1 MEIIGGI
8 QVSGSVDIYEGV
20 LRTIE
25 ASGSFSGSGRDL
37 YDIPA
42 SAIVGLVL
50 VGTGSVTASVN
61 QTNGFVVNSAISGST
76 FTGSVRV
83 ISGSF
88 SGSGAQLYDIP
99 FSGLTGDSYR
109 IASGSATASI
119 KIDGNNTGSFHVN
132 TEVDITGSLYV
143 SGSLSSMD
151 TYISGT
157 LGVLGAAV
165 FSGSLTQGALN
176 ARATG
181 LGSHAEGSGSLAQ
194 GIYSHAEG
202 QLTTAGGQY
211 THAEGRS
218 TIANANYSH
227 AEGFGTQTAGL
238 YQHAQGTYNIAL
250 TDVAA
255 FMIGNGASALSR
267 SNLMFA
273 SGNLVQ
279 ITGSLG
285 VIGSSN
291 IVGEQII
298 TGSLFM
304 NTSNI
309 YVNQPVSGTN
319 IFGTASHA
327 DSSSYTLLAQ
337 TANVMDGGIY

>member
-8 QVSGSVDIYEGV
+8 QVSGSIDIYEGV

-25 ASGSFSGSGRDL
+25 ASGSFSGSGYDL
-37 YDIPA
+37 YDIQA
-42 SAIVGLVL
+42 EAIVGLVSL
-50 VGTGSVTASVN
+50 KTGSVTASVN

-99 FSGLTGDSYR
+99 FSSLTGDSYR
-109 IASGSATASI
+109 IASGSATASLAI
-119 KIDGNNTGSFHVN
+119 NASGSSSLHINTNTFITGALWVSGGMEIFGDVTIYGTQSVEYITSSQLNIGTNIITVN
-132 TEVDITGSLYV
+132 TDTPALRFGGLAVYDSGSTGRTGSLLWDSQRNNWIYTNP
-143 SGSLSSMD
+143 SGSAYD
-151 TYISGT
+151 G
-157 LGVLGAAV
+157 GVVLMGPTNA
-165 FSGSLTQGALN
+165 SGSGNEQTINQYAVAIGE
-176 ARATG
+176 
-181 LGSHAEGSGSLAQ
+181 GSH
-194 GIYSHAEG
+194 H
-202 QLTTAGGQY
+202 LT
-211 THAEGRS
+211 S
-218 TIANANYSH
+218 
-227 AEGFGTQTAGL
+227 
-238 YQHAQGTYNIAL
+238 
-250 TDVAA
+250 
-255 FMIGNGASALSR
+255 SALIVSE
-267 SNLMFA
+267 SKFI
-273 SGNLVQ
+273 SS
-279 ITGSLG
+279 IDTIISESL
-285 VIGSSN
+285 S
-291 IVGEQII
+291 I